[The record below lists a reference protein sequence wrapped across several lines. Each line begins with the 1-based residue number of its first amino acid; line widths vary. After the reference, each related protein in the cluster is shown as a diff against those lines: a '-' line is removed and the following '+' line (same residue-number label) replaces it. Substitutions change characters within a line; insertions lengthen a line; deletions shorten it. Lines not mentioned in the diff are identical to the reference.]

1 MSWYTKA
8 MLSAALALGIG
19 GAVEANP
26 IFIPPPA
33 PAPIPVFPRPV
44 IVNPAFCP
52 PPVVVPSR
60 RRQRKALE
68 RYVEAVIRTRLA
80 GIVRDVDVDVERDGD
95 VEIEVESRHPLAY
108 QLVRGVV
115 YSLPQL
121 RGYRIEIDID

>member
-19 GAVEANP
+19 GAVEANHT
-26 IFIPPPA
+26 FIPRRATFPVACPPVVVN
-33 PAPIPVFPRPV
+33 PVFR
-44 IVNPAFCP
+44 P
-52 PPVVVPSR
+52 PPVVVPSP

-108 QLVRGVV
+108 QLVQGIV

-121 RGYRIEIDID
+121 RGYRIKIDID